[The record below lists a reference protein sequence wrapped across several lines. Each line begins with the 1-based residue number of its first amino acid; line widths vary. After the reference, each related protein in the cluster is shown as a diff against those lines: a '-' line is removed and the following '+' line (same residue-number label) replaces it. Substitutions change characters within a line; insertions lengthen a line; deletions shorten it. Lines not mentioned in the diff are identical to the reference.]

1 MNADVGG
8 QNSELITQY
17 LLHFG
22 ASIWEKDYRGHL
34 AVQCAAIRGNTNIV
48 DVLIKVNTSQTNKI
62 LKSYGTKSQLKGM
75 NLVHVAV
82 WKTNIELLDLLLKHG
97 CSTNHRDVY
106 GRTPFYC
113 AVAES
118 DDTNFELIRRLI
130 PISDVKQADKDGF
143 TPLHVA
149 ILKGKTNTAKLI
161 CSISDVNAQDKYG
174 KTPLHTACEQQNSEI
189 FRTLVE
195 DHKADLRILTK
206 TGKSVLNILLT
217 TLVRPILSNFISQ
230 KKLKKMNPEGIKAGI
245 LYVEEI
251 PVWEDIV
258 DAIRNKD
265 PEFVKLWIDIYT
277 RQISSKI

>member
-1 MNADVGG
+1 MD
-8 QNSELITQY
+8 
-17 LLHFG
+17 
-22 ASIWEKDYRGHL
+22 
-34 AVQCAAIRGNTNIV
+34 
-48 DVLIKVNTSQTNKI
+48 
-62 LKSYGTKSQLKGM
+62 
-75 NLVHVAV
+75 LVHVAV
-82 WKTNIELLDLLLKHG
+82 WKKNIELVDVLIKYG

-113 AVAES
+113 AVADS
-118 DDTNFELIRRLI
+118 DDTNLELIRRLI
-130 PISDVKQADKDGF
+130 PISDVKQTDKDGF

-161 CSISDVNAQDKYG
+161 CSMSDVNAQDKYG
-174 KTPLHTACEQQNSEI
+174 KTPLHTACEQQNCEI

-206 TGKSVLNILLT
+206 TGKSVLNILMT
-217 TLVRPILSNFISQ
+217 TLVRPILRNFISQ
-230 KKLKKMNPEGIKAGI
+230 KKLKQMSPEGIKAGI

-258 DAIRNKD
+258 DTIRNKD

-277 RQISSKI
+277 RQISSRM